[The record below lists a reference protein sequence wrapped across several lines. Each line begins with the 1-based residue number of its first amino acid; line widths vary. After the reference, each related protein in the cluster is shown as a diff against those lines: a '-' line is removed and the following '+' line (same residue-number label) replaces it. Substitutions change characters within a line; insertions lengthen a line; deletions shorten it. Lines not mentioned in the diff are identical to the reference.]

1 MPSTRLVSLSVP
13 PETPRAFA
21 RRADGF
27 RHALAG
33 GLWLAP
39 LVYLEHAR
47 FGPGWYGKVVSSD
60 PERLLA
66 WAVSKAIP
74 RRALEVKSLPDV
86 DMPRKGRR
94 RLPGYHIDLW
104 GARLAL
110 AYDPE
115 TLAAARRRSP
125 TPTLPLKGE
134 GEAASSWWRRMAL
147 SPEPVMRRTA
157 PEGRFSTRAPAIAA
171 AEVGSIKRPTVA
183 ACRQARSIASSA
195 TAA

>member
-1 MPSTRLVSLSVP
+1 V
-13 PETPRAFA
+13 
-21 RRADGF
+21 
-27 RHALAG
+27 AG

-47 FGPGWYGKVVSSD
+47 FGAGWYGKVVSSD

-74 RRALEVKSLPDV
+74 RRALEVKSLPDL

-110 AYDPE
+110 AYDPQ
-115 TLAAARRRSP
+115 TLAAARQRSVAVDRLEAGAGDDQHRPGGKIQHPGAGDRR
-125 TPTLPLKGE
+125 G
-134 GEAASSWWRRMAL
+134 
-147 SPEPVMRRTA
+147 
-157 PEGRFSTRAPAIAA
+157 
-171 AEVGSIKRPTVA
+171 
-183 ACRQARSIASSA
+183 
-195 TAA
+195 

>member
-1 MPSTRLVSLSVP
+1 MP

-27 RHALAG
+27 RHAAAG

-66 WAVSKAIP
+66 WAVSKSIP
-74 RRALEVKSLPDV
+74 RRALEVKSLPDL
-86 DMPRKGRR
+86 DMPRAGRR

-115 TLAAARRRSP
+115 TLARARQRSV
-125 TPTLPLKGE
+125 PLQRLQPGTGDDQDRAGRNIQDPSAGE
-134 GEAASSWWRRMAL
+134 R
-147 SPEPVMRRTA
+147 
-157 PEGRFSTRAPAIAA
+157 GR
-171 AEVGSIKRPTVA
+171 
-183 ACRQARSIASSA
+183 
-195 TAA
+195 

>member
-1 MPSTRLVSLSVP
+1 MPSTLAASSSVP
-13 PETPRAFA
+13 PETPLAFA

-27 RHALAG
+27 RHAIAG

-66 WAVSKAIP
+66 WAQSKAIP
-74 RRALEVKSLPDV
+74 QRALEVKSLPDL
-86 DMPRKGRR
+86 DMPREGRG

-115 TLAAARRRSP
+115 PLARGRHRSV
-125 TPTLPLKGE
+125 
-134 GEAASSWWRRMAL
+134 AL
-147 SPEPVMRRTA
+147 DRLHPGAGDDQDGP
-157 PEGRFSTRAPAIAA
+157 G
-171 AEVGSIKRPTVA
+171 
-183 ACRQARSIASSA
+183 RSI
-195 TAA
+195 

>member
-1 MPSTRLVSLSVP
+1 MRSIRAGSWSVP
-13 PETPRAFA
+13 PESPRAFA

-27 RHALAG
+27 RHAAAG

-39 LVYLEHAR
+39 LVYLERAR
-47 FGPGWYGKVVSSD
+47 FGPGWYGKVVSAD

-115 TLAAARRRSP
+115 TLARARGRSVTLDRLQPGAGDHHDGAGRKTQDPRARNRR
-125 TPTLPLKGE
+125 G
-134 GEAASSWWRRMAL
+134 
-147 SPEPVMRRTA
+147 
-157 PEGRFSTRAPAIAA
+157 
-171 AEVGSIKRPTVA
+171 
-183 ACRQARSIASSA
+183 
-195 TAA
+195 

>member
-1 MPSTRLVSLSVP
+1 MPSTRPVSWSVP
-13 PETPRAFA
+13 PEAPRAFA
-21 RRADGF
+21 RRSDGF
-27 RHALAG
+27 RHAAAG

-110 AYDPE
+110 AYDPQ
-115 TLAAARRRSP
+115 TLAAARRRSVAVDRLESGAGDDQGGAGREVQRP
-125 TPTLPLKGE
+125 GTGD
-134 GEAASSWWRRMAL
+134 RR
-147 SPEPVMRRTA
+147 
-157 PEGRFSTRAPAIAA
+157 G
-171 AEVGSIKRPTVA
+171 
-183 ACRQARSIASSA
+183 
-195 TAA
+195 